1 MVKKV
6 PTAVLEK
13 RGSWRAKTR
22 KEPEYSKDVP
32 DPPKHLDKLGLMEW
46 ENQTKQLHARQLMS
60 KSFQTALSLFCSAY
74 SDYQGA
80 VKTIEEEGMYLTKVT
95 RDSTYTVINP
105 AFKVKDTAFQQ
116 MYKIGKEFGF
126 APASNASIFPSEN
139 KSDQKKSTKQS
150 LFGITDKS
158 QHN

>member
-13 RGSWRAKTR
+13 RGSWRAKIR

-32 DPPKHLDKLGLMEW
+32 EPPKHLDKLGLMEL

-60 KSFQTALSLFCSAY
+60 KSFQTALGLFCSAY
-74 SDYQGA
+74 SDYQNA
-80 VKTIEEEGMYLTKVT
+80 IAYIEKEGMYLVKTT
-95 RDSTYTVINP
+95 RDGSYDVINP

-126 APASNASIFPSEN
+126 APASNASIFPSES
-139 KSDQKKSTKQS
+139 KSDQKKSTKQG
-150 LFGITDKS
+150 LFGVLDKS